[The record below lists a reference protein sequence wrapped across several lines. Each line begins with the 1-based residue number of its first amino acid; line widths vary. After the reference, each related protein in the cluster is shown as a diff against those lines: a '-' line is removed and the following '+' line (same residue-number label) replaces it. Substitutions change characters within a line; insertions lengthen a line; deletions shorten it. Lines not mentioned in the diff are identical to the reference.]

1 MPTPIEVL
9 WEDLRNNTERPVFR
23 RIDDTHSLDL
33 YAGIDVN
40 EARILMLV
48 TPEEPPLPSAYDA
61 IAVASRHRAD
71 GTWALVIELK
81 AKDLAIPFAR
91 LCQDL
96 IDATRGCTH
105 GAAAVLLARLGRWHR
120 LMELA
125 RNEILSEQTLRG
137 LLGEL
142 IILRDVIAPRFG
154 FSAAVNSWVGP
165 QKAPQDFVIAGTAVE
180 VKTCT
185 PAATSIRISSL
196 EQLDAAC
203 PLFLAT
209 VRLSPS
215 SNAQGAAFT
224 PEMLVTG
231 IRQELDEN
239 TPARAEFDL
248 RLTEA
253 GYQDLPAYSDRWY
266 QWNGTRYSRISRESD
281 FPRLTLATVTA
292 GIVAACYD
300 IALSNCAPYEIAED
314 DVWN

>member
-1 MPTPIEVL
+1 MPTPIETL
-9 WEDLRNNTERPVFR
+9 WENLRKSIERPVFR

-33 YAGIDVN
+33 YGGIDVN

-48 TPEEPPLPSAYDA
+48 TPEEPPPPSAYDA
-61 IAVASRHRAD
+61 IAVASRRRAD
-71 GTWALVIELK
+71 GTWALLIELK

-105 GAAAVLLARLGRWHR
+105 AAAAVLLARLGRWHR

-125 RNEILSEQTLRG
+125 RNEILSEQALRG

-142 IILRDVIAPRFG
+142 IILRDVVAPRFT
-154 FSAAVNSWVGP
+154 FPEAVSAWVGP
-165 QKAPQDFVIAGTAVE
+165 QDAPQDFVIAGIAVE

-185 PAATSIRISSL
+185 PTATSIRISSL
-196 EQLDAAC
+196 EQLDADC

-215 SNAQGAAFT
+215 SNTQGAAFT
-224 PEMLVTG
+224 PEMLVAG
-231 IRQELDEN
+231 IRQELGEN

-248 RLTEA
+248 RLAEA
-253 GYQDLPAYSDRWY
+253 GYEDLPAYAGRWY
-266 QWNGTRYSRISRESD
+266 QWDGTRYYRIESG
-281 FPRLTLATVTA
+281 FPRLTLATVPA
-292 GIVAACYD
+292 GIVAAFYD
-300 IALSNCAPYEIAED
+300 IALSNCAPYETAED
-314 DVWN
+314 DLWN